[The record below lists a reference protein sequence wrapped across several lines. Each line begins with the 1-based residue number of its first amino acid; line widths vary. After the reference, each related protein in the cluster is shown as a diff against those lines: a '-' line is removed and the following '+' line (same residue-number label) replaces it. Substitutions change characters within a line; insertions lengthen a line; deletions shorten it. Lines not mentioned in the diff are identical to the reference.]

1 MGGTCSRACPSL
13 FPDESGLNPKLRPPP
28 LVGVLFCLI
37 SMFCFICC
45 MVSFRLSEE
54 TLFLCLLLVVFYGVL
69 GTGEG
74 TAWERG
80 YPSTMLLVP
89 IGIFSALLPLYIGV
103 KINVRIYTPYH
114 LAVSGRKYKAVPPN
128 GRAAEYADA
137 GIIKFTDDAVLDTSR
152 AFGYKASD
160 FTYCVAPVISNEV
173 SVSPLSSGPKIS
185 FWAVG
190 KDCCGNRR
198 DFECDGAG
206 DLEVKNAFTV
216 NDLPKDWL
224 TDLLVPKTS
233 RPMYLKA
240 IEAAK
245 ALHNLRSEDANRILL
260 VRWAAD
266 PETTLDVWYSRAVAA
281 VVTSCVLYSLTVI
294 VIWVSIHLYFDRDI
308 RMMAGNSG
316 PSKNMA
322 SRQVRDPFMLRG
334 GRDAGGP

>member
-1 MGGTCSRACPSL
+1 MGSACSWL
-13 FPDESGLNPKLRPPP
+13 FPDQSNLNPKLRPPP
-28 LVGVLFCLI
+28 LLGVLFCLI
-37 SMFCFICC
+37 SMFCFIISV
-45 MVSFRLSEE
+45 VSFKLSPQA
-54 TLFLCLLLVVFYGVL
+54 LFFCFLLVVFYGVI

-80 YPSTMLLVP
+80 YPSTMFLVP
-89 IGIFSALLPLYIGV
+89 ISIFSALLPLYIGV

-114 LAVSGRKYKAVPPN
+114 LAVSGRKYKNVPPT
-128 GRAAEYADA
+128 GATAEYADA
-137 GIIKFTDDAVLDTSR
+137 GIIRFTDDAVLDTSR

-160 FTYCVAPVISNEV
+160 FTYCVAPVISNEA
-173 SVSPLSSGPKIS
+173 SVSPLSAGPKIS

-216 NDLPKDWL
+216 SDLPKDWL
-224 TDLLVPKTS
+224 TETLVPKTS

-245 ALHNLRSEDANRILL
+245 ALHNLRSEDPTKILL

-266 PETTLDVWYSRAVAA
+266 PDTTLGVWYNRAVVA
-281 VVTSCVLYSLTVI
+281 VVTACILYSVVI
-294 VIWVSIHLYFDRDI
+294 VLVWGYIHVYFDRDI
-308 RMMAGNSG
+308 RMMAGGSG
-316 PSKNMA
+316 PAKSFAAGREVK
-322 SRQVRDPFMLRG
+322 DPFMLRG
-334 GRDAGGP
+334 GRQGP